1 MDVVFPRETDVADCG
16 RLTCSYS
23 RIVMAGI
30 HEFLEQERELGSC
43 VPGLSVAELVDGR
56 VLEPEGATNVRPAR
70 LARATA

>member
-1 MDVVFPRETDVADCG
+1 
-16 RLTCSYS
+16 
-23 RIVMAGI
+23 MAGI